1 MRVLVVGGGA
11 REHALVS
18 RLAESPLVEGLLAA
32 PGNAGIASAARCV
45 PIDVTDIAGI
55 VALVGREH
63 IDLTVVG
70 PEAPLVAGLA
80 DELTTRGHV
89 VFGPS
94 RAAARIEGSK
104 AWAKDLMV
112 RHGIP
117 TARAGAF
124 TELEPAL
131 AFVDELGGRA
141 VVKADGLAG
150 GKGVTVARDRA
161 EAAIALEDAL
171 VRGAFG
177 DAGETVLVEEV
188 MQGPEVSAF
197 ALCDAETLVPF
208 GLSQDF
214 KRIGE
219 GDDGP
224 NTGGMGAYSP
234 VPSVGSDME
243 QRIWEEAVIPT
254 FKALRQD
261 GPGYRGL
268 LYAGLMLTAD
278 GPKVVEFNCRFGDP
292 ETEALIPRLR
302 SDLADLLMSCATDR
316 LVDAKVDWTDE
327 AGVAVVLASAGYPG
341 RYTTGFEIN
350 GLAEAAATEGVTVFH
365 SGTAE
370 RDGTVVTAGGRVLAV
385 SALGPT
391 LRDARAR
398 AYEACRR
405 IAFDGMQFRGDIAAV
420 AAEEELR

>member
-1 MRVLVVGGGA
+1 MRVLVVGGGG
-11 REHALVS
+11 REHALAS
-18 RLAESPLVEGLLAA
+18 RLAESPLVEDLVAA
-32 PGNAGIASAARCV
+32 PGNAGIASVARCV
-45 PIDVTDIAGI
+45 AVDAADIAGI
-55 VALVGREH
+55 VELVVRES

-80 DELTTRGHV
+80 DELTARGYG

-124 TELEPAL
+124 TELEPAV

-150 GKGVTVARDRA
+150 GKGVTVAGDRA
-161 EAAIALEDAL
+161 EAVSALEDAL

-177 DAGETVLVEEV
+177 EAGATVLVEEV
-188 MQGPEVSAF
+188 MEGPEVSAF
-197 ALCDAETLVPF
+197 ALCDAEAVVPF

-214 KRIGE
+214 KRA
-219 GDDGP
+219 GDGDAGP
-224 NTGGMGAYSP
+224 NTGGMGAFSP
-234 VPSVGSDME
+234 VVGVDHEME
-243 QRIWEEAVIPT
+243 LRIWRDTVIPT
-254 FKALRQD
+254 FKALQEE
-261 GPGYRGL
+261 GPRYRGL

-292 ETEALIPRLR
+292 ETEAVIPRLR
-302 SDLADLLMSCATDR
+302 TDLAELLLSCATDR
-316 LVDAKVDWTDE
+316 LVDAKVDWTEE
-327 AGVAVVLASAGYPG
+327 AAVTVVLASGGYPG
-341 RYTTGFEIN
+341 HYTTGFEIT
-350 GLAEAAATEGVTVFH
+350 GLAEAAAVQGVTVFH
-365 SGTAE
+365 SGTEE
-370 RDGTVVTAGGRVLAV
+370 RDGRVVTAGGRVLAV
-385 SALGPT
+385 SALGST

-398 AYEACRR
+398 AYEACGR
-405 IAFDGMQFRGDIAAV
+405 IAFDGMQFRRDIAAA
-420 AAEEELR
+420 AAEEEAR